1 MLLRRNGEACEHP
14 VPGFPGLLTD
24 SEQKAYREVVTS
36 MAWLLKEFNDAAVTL
51 AEIEKTIPTLAKEA
65 SENAPENSLAIR
77 DADSEWQIHRTLHKS
92 ARNEVLLCSRR
103 TEQGKQFGIVEQFTH
118 NSIYANAH
126 GDTDVQMTS
135 NQASLLLQD
144 YVAQERQVLQLFKQ
158 DIIVSVGETLAE
170 KFPGQDYSR
179 VAKAISARCE
189 KSVSPEDQQTEMVEK
204 QSRNVRI
211 RF

>member
-24 SEQKAYREVVTS
+24 SEQKAYTEVVTS

-65 SENAPENSLAIR
+65 SEITPENRPTIR
-77 DADSEWQIHRTLHKS
+77 NADSEWQIRRTLHKS

-103 TEQGKQFGIVEQFTH
+103 TEQGTQFGIVEQFTH
-118 NSIYANAH
+118 NSIYANAR

-189 KSVSPEDQQTEMVEK
+189 KSVSPEDRQTEMAEK
-204 QSRNVRI
+204 QHRNVRI

>member
-24 SEQKAYREVVTS
+24 SEQKAYTEVITS

-51 AEIEKTIPTLAKEA
+51 AEIEKTIPTLAKQA
-65 SENAPENSLAIR
+65 SENTPENGQAIR
-77 DADSEWQIHRTLHKS
+77 DAESEWQIHRTLHKS

-103 TEQGKQFGIVEQFTH
+103 TEQGTQFGIVEQFTH
-118 NSIYANAH
+118 NSVYANAR
-126 GDTDVQMTS
+126 GEADVQMTS

-158 DIIVSVGETLAE
+158 DLIVSVEETLAE

-189 KSVSPEDQQTEMVEK
+189 KSVSPDGEQTEMAEK
-204 QSRNVRI
+204 QSRNARI